1 MMQGPLL
8 YNPPEVREEKMTPV
22 LNFLN
27 GQLDGKDWLAGNE
40 LTVSDIAVG

>member
-1 MMQGPLL
+1 MVQGPLL

-22 LNFLN
+22 LDFLDE
-27 GQLDGKDWLAGNE
+27 QLAGKEWLVGNE